1 MFELGALLSLR
12 RAVPHLGSQ
21 IKEAETIFQYNLCP
35 REFAQF
41 YVTRLDYWIVRICS
55 PSCKWCGPE
64 ITDRKE
70 NGSWVYLPMWQGNN
84 MVHVLFCSYFLS
96 FFFFFSFFFS
106 IVHPWA
112 SLWIFDICLTLRNFE
127 ELWHACGEY
136 TAQSKSSTVETRFT
150 CAMIKSHHSP
160 RYCVS
165 ALNCFQ
171 SSDTN
176 CLTSINKMC
185 SLALAWVRYWNC

>member
-55 PSCKWCGPE
+55 PSWKWCGPE

-84 MVHVLFCSYFLS
+84 MVHILFCSYFLS
-96 FFFFFSFFFS
+96 FSFFFSFQSCTPGLLYEFLIFVS
-106 IVHPWA
+106 HWEILKSCDMPAENIRRSQKAQLWKHVLLVPW
-112 SLWIFDICLTLRNFE
+112 SNPIT
-127 ELWHACGEY
+127 
-136 TAQSKSSTVETRFT
+136 
-150 CAMIKSHHSP
+150 
-160 RYCVS
+160 
-165 ALNCFQ
+165 
-171 SSDTN
+171 
-176 CLTSINKMC
+176 
-185 SLALAWVRYWNC
+185 ALAAVCLP

>member
-1 MFELGALLSLR
+1 MWPDWITGLF
-12 RAVPHLGSQ
+12 
-21 IKEAETIFQYNLCP
+21 
-35 REFAQF
+35 EFALRAESDVALRLQIGKKTGPGCISPCDKVIIWYTF
-41 YVTRLDYWIVRICS
+41 YF
-55 PSCKWCGPE
+55 
-64 ITDRKE
+64 
-70 NGSWVYLPMWQGNN
+70 
-84 MVHVLFCSYFLS
+84 VLIFFLFL
-96 FFFFFSFFFS
+96 FFFFP

-160 RYCVS
+160 RCCVS

-171 SSDTN
+171 SGDTN

>member
-35 REFAQF
+35 LEFAQF

-55 PSCKWCGPE
+55 PSWKWCGPE

-84 MVHVLFCSYFLS
+84 MVHILFCSYFLS
-96 FFFFFSFFFS
+96 LFFFFLSNRAPLGFSMNFWYLSHTEKFWRA
-106 IVHPWA
+106 VT
-112 SLWIFDICLTLRNFE
+112 CLRRIYG
-127 ELWHACGEY
+127 AV
-136 TAQSKSSTVETRFT
+136 K
-150 CAMIKSHHSP
+150 K
-160 RYCVS
+160 
-165 ALNCFQ
+165 LNCGNTFYLCHDQ
-171 SSDTN
+171 IPSQPSLLCV
-176 CLTSINKMC
+176 CLKLFSKRWHKLSRFHKQNVQPGACMG
-185 SLALAWVRYWNC
+185 ALLKLLG